1 MIIRAPDFARSTHQ
15 GCAQASPR
23 EETTK
28 PSAIDM
34 SDRVITPKRTPAACA
49 ASSKASMPISRL
61 IVKPIRPEH
70 PAPVIWRQSFDRQ
83 FLVSLKPEMLR
94 LIEICCKPAAQA
106 GEIGSLA
113 RFSGIELRI
122 CQGAIHDFDFLSD
135 FLNV

>member
-1 MIIRAPDFARSTHQ
+1 
-15 GCAQASPR
+15 
-23 EETTK
+23 
-28 PSAIDM
+28 M
-34 SDRVITPKRTPAACA
+34 SDRVITPKRTPAAFA

-61 IVKPIRPEH
+61 NVKPIRAEH
-70 PAPVIWRQSFDRQ
+70 RQSLDRQ
-83 FLVSLKPEMLR
+83 FLVSFKPEMLR